1 MRDADED
8 HRFQVSLIGG
18 GGGIS
23 GVHRGEVRTEKE
35 RRDGEREERRGKG
48 RRERRLKE
56 GGGERRE
63 GNSTLLPL
71 ISTPRIL

>member
-1 MRDADED
+1 M
-8 HRFQVSLIGG
+8 
-18 GGGIS
+18 
-23 GVHRGEVRTEKE
+23 RTEKE
-35 RRDGEREERRGKG
+35 RRDGEREERRGEG
-48 RRERRLKE
+48 RRESRLKE